1 MEVLVGEGLYD
12 RLKEELEAREK
23 SHGLTMT
30 DMPKLPD
37 SLRPLCSWML
47 RAQQVALGDVA
58 SFLGQEESQAS
69 RTLADLVNRGFI
81 RQVTTRE
88 GTYFRVR
95 PVPKPGREVLLN
107 LWQALEDKT
116 SE

>member
-1 MEVLVGEGLYD
+1 MEALVGKGLYD

-23 SHGLTMT
+23 SHVLTT
-30 DMPKLPD
+30 ADITKLPD

-47 RAQQVALGDVA
+47 RAQQVALGEVA
-58 SFLGQEESQAS
+58 SFLGQDESQAS
-69 RTLADLVNRGFI
+69 RTLADLVNRGFV

-88 GTYFRVR
+88 GTYFHTRL
-95 PVPKPGREVLLN
+95 VPTRGREVLLN
-107 LWQALEDKT
+107 LWQALDDKT

>member
-1 MEVLVGEGLYD
+1 MEALVDKGLYD
-12 RLKEELEAREK
+12 RLKKELEAREK
-23 SHGLTMT
+23 SHGLSTA
-30 DMPKLPD
+30 DIEKLPD
-37 SLRPLCSWML
+37 SLRSLCSWML
-47 RAQQVALGDVA
+47 RARQVALGDVA

-69 RTLADLVNRGFI
+69 RTLADLVNRGFV

-95 PVPKPGREVLLN
+95 LLPRRGREVLLN
-107 LWQALEDKT
+107 LWQALEDKV